1 MIKYVFFDFNGT
13 ILDDVSLCLDLL
25 NQILIKQG
33 KDKITLTKYKK
44 IFTFPIKK
52 YYELAG
58 IDFNKDGFEDLS
70 KWFIKE
76 YQPKSFKC
84 SCYPNLQETLKKL
97 NEKGIICGVLSA
109 SEIKNLTE
117 QLEELNL
124 KDDFAFILGLNDIYA
139 RSKVEVARKFIN
151 DKNMVWKYEN
161 LRNVAR
167 PIVWF
172 RNDKESFYNLDW
184 DQDFYDFLRK
194 NFGSKRYILQGEID
208 RLYGLNKG
216 WNAYN
221 PGRWGFNRQ
230 AKILEDLRPE
240 DISKPNKLIIGF
252 VGKNS
257 PDPEDYERFVS
268 APYYYWDEDTRKV
281 YMDFF
286 DFDGEKHY
294 ENRGTHLHYLT
305 SDDTLHMAREKYVS
319 DY

>member
-58 IDFNKDGFEDLS
+58 IDFNKDSFEDLS

-151 DKNMVWKYEN
+151 DNHIDPTSCLMIGDTTHDYLVSKELNMKSI
-161 LRNVAR
+161 L
-167 PIVWF
+167 F
-172 RNDKESFYNLDW
+172 
-184 DQDFYDFLRK
+184 
-194 NFGSKRYILQGEID
+194 SKGHQ
-208 RLYGLNKG
+208 
-216 WNAYN
+216 
-221 PGRWGFNRQ
+221 
-230 AKILEDLRPE
+230 
-240 DISKPNKLIIGF
+240 DISILKECNVPIINDLEEIL
-252 VGKNS
+252 K
-257 PDPEDYERFVS
+257 
-268 APYYYWDEDTRKV
+268 
-281 YMDFF
+281 
-286 DFDGEKHY
+286 
-294 ENRGTHLHYLT
+294 YL
-305 SDDTLHMAREKYVS
+305 
-319 DY
+319 

>member
-58 IDFNKDGFEDLS
+58 IDFNKDSFEDLS
-70 KWFIKE
+70 KRFIKE

-151 DKNMVWKYEN
+151 DNQIEPTSCLMVGDTTHDYLVSKELNMKSI
-161 LRNVAR
+161 L
-167 PIVWF
+167 F
-172 RNDKESFYNLDW
+172 SKGH
-184 DQDFYDFLRK
+184 QDI
-194 NFGSKRYILQGEID
+194 S
-208 RLYGLNKG
+208 
-216 WNAYN
+216 
-221 PGRWGFNRQ
+221 
-230 AKILEDLRPE
+230 ILEECNVPIINDLE
-240 DISKPNKLIIGF
+240 EILK
-252 VGKNS
+252 
-257 PDPEDYERFVS
+257 
-268 APYYYWDEDTRKV
+268 
-281 YMDFF
+281 
-286 DFDGEKHY
+286 
-294 ENRGTHLHYLT
+294 YL
-305 SDDTLHMAREKYVS
+305 
-319 DY
+319 